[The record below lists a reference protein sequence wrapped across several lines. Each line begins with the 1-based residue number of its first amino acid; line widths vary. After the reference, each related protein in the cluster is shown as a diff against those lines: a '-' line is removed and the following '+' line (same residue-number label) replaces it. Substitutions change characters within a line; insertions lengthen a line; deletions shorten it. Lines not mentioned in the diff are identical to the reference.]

1 MRTAKQSKNA
11 VIYSD
16 VVCLD
21 DNSVFDV
28 VAINFI
34 ADMVKLH
41 LAIIAICSN
50 VLFTHGDLLS
60 FEVGPMRDTFY

>member
-16 VVCLD
+16 AVCLD

-50 VLFTHGDLLS
+50 VLLTHGNLLS
-60 FEVGPMRDTFY
+60 FEVAPMRNTFC